1 MPRRASRSQPFRGGR
16 LLGRDAER
24 FVLSIKSEC
33 LNHLVLLSEEQ
44 LRRAVTEYVEHY
56 HLERHHQG
64 LDGALPE
71 PGESQ
76 PESDGPV
83 VCNERLGGLL
93 KSYHREAA

>member
-1 MPRRASRSQPFRGGR
+1 MLWPASSPN
-16 LLGRDAER
+16 LNACAER

-64 LDGALPE
+64 LGGALPE
-71 PGESQ
+71 PGVPQ
-76 PESDGPV
+76 PHGRGPV
-83 VCNERLGGLL
+83 VCLERLGGLL